1 MIPILSLLILIP
13 FAASPAVYMLSTRSR
28 RAGIAAALV
37 VSLAVLAIA
46 AYAFWFVFANVPL
59 PGQYDLT
66 EKYQWVSTSAFGL
79 DVFLGTDGLS
89 SPLVLA
95 AAMLTVLVIVG
106 SSRLVSERLPLY
118 LALLLFF
125 EGSIIGVFTSLN
137 LIVFYLFWELVTLP
151 MFLLIGIWGGERRKY
166 AAMKFM
172 IFIFVGSA
180 LMLVAFLAAYF
191 YAGVSSFDIQ
201 DISGRV
207 PQGLQYLPLL
217 GTFVGF
223 GVKLPAVPFHSWLR
237 DAYVQSPS
245 PVTTLL
251 AGIQSA
257 LGGYGLIRISI
268 GLFPQA
274 AHAWAWAFML
284 VGIATMFYGALVA
297 LRAGELKQMFAFT
310 SLNHMGFVVFGAF
323 ATVASGNLLGME
335 GAVFQMFVHA
345 FTAGSLFMLA
355 GFVGR
360 QAGTTEISKLKGL
373 RDIMPRTAGLI
384 VVASAAA
391 MALPPFSSF
400 LAELLVVAGGIAA
413 NSYTAVVVLVPVI
426 TGGYLLWMIKRVV
439 LSPSEAGSARADMG
453 WQDVATFAMYLVP
466 LLVLV
471 VFSSLILVP
480 AAPVAQWAVHLVEA
494 A

>member
-1 MIPILSLLILIP
+1 MIPILPLLVAVPL
-13 FAASPAVYMLSTRSR
+13 AASPVVYVLSTRSR
-28 RAGIAAALV
+28 RAGMAAALV
-37 VSLAVLAIA
+37 VSLVVLAIA
-46 AYAFWFVFANVPL
+46 VYAFWYVFVNVPL

-66 EKYQWVSTSAFGL
+66 AKYQWVSTSAFGL
-79 DVFLGTDGLS
+79 DIFLGTDGLS
-89 SPLVLA
+89 SPLILA
-95 AAMLTVLVIVG
+95 AAILTVLVIAG
-106 SSRLVSERLPLY
+106 SSRLVSQRLPLY

-137 LIVFYLFWELVTLP
+137 LIVFYLFWELVTVP
-151 MFLLIGIWGGERRKY
+151 MFLLIGVWGGERRRY
-166 AAMKFM
+166 AALKFM

-180 LMLVAFLAAYF
+180 FMLLAFLAAYS

-201 DISGRV
+201 NISGRI
-207 PQGLQYLPLL
+207 PQDLQYLPLL

-223 GVKLPAVPFHSWLR
+223 GVKLPVVPFHGWLR

-245 PVTTLL
+245 PVTALL

-274 AHAWAWAFML
+274 AHEWAWAFML
-284 VGIATMFYGALVA
+284 VGIITMFYGALVA

-310 SLNHMGFVVFGAF
+310 SLNHMGFVVLGAF
-323 ATVASGNLLGME
+323 ATVASGNLLGIE

-360 QAGTTEISKLKGL
+360 QAGTTEVSKLNGL
-373 RDIMPRTAGLI
+373 RDSMPRTAGLI
-384 VVASAAA
+384 VVACAAA

-400 LAELLVVAGGIAA
+400 LAELLVIAGGIAA
-413 NSYTAVVVLVPVI
+413 SPYAAVVVLVPVL
-426 TGGYLLWMIKRVV
+426 TGGYLLWTIKRVV
-439 LSPSEAGSARADMG
+439 LSPSEAGSARVDMG
-453 WQDVATFAMYLVP
+453 WLDVATFAVYFLP
-466 LLVLV
+466 LLGLVL
-471 VFSSLILVP
+471 FSSLILTP
-480 AAPVAQWAVHLVEA
+480 AAPVAQWAVHLVEVA
-494 A
+494 